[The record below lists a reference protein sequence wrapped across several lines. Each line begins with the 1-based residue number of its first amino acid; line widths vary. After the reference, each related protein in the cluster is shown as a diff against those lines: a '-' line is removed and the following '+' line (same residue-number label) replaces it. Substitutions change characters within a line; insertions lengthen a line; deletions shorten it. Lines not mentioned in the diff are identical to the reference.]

1 MGRHSLGADYRRLLT
16 ASTVSNLGDGVVLAA
31 APLLAA
37 GLTDDARLVSG
48 LAAAQTLPWLVF
60 ALVSGALVD
69 RLDRKTVM
77 VAVDT
82 FRAFAFGGLTLVV
95 ATDWAS
101 LPLLYAVFFAVGVSE
116 TLFDTAALSLMP
128 SIVDTEYLARANG
141 RLQSGEVLANH
152 LAGPPLGGL
161 LFAGAAAA
169 PFALEAV
176 SFALAA
182 LLVWR
187 IRAPR
192 SIPVPRAAPEQRR
205 LRDEIG
211 EGVRYLF
218 GHSLLRV
225 IAVVLGVWNLLEYM
239 MVGVIVLFCTRW
251 LGLNEA
257 GYGIVLSSM
266 AVGGLIGGVTTDRL
280 TRAIGEGSTLRLVML
295 SSAVAT
301 AALPATHSAVV
312 VVVASAVGGWVAV
325 TWNVTTVSLRQA
337 IVPHQIL
344 GRVNSVYRL
353 LAFGGMPFGALLGGV
368 VADAYGLAAPFWV
381 AAGVTMVLAVVIV
394 ILVDNDSIADA
405 RTRAAAGAAAL
416 AEPA

>member
-37 GLTDDARLVSG
+37 SLTDDARLVSG
-48 LAAAQTLPWLVF
+48 LAAAQTLPWLIF

-69 RLDRKTVM
+69 RLDRRGVM
-77 VAVDT
+77 VVVDT
-82 FRAFAFGGLTLVV
+82 FRAFAFGGLALVV

-101 LPLLYAVFFAVGVSE
+101 LPLLFAVFFAVGVSE

-128 SIVDTEYLARANG
+128 SIVDSQHLARANG

-161 LFAGAAAA
+161 LFATAAAA
-169 PFALEAV
+169 PFALEAA
-176 SFALAA
+176 SFAVAA

-187 IRAPR
+187 IRGARSLPR
-192 SIPVPRAAPEQRR
+192 PYVEDLVPRR

-211 EGVRYLF
+211 EGIRYLF

-251 LGLNEA
+251 LGLNET

-280 TRAIGEGSTLRLVML
+280 TRAIGEGSTLRLVMF
-295 SSAVAT
+295 SSAIAT
-301 AALPATHSAVV
+301 AALPATHSAAV

-337 IVPHQIL
+337 IVPHHIL

-394 ILVDNDSIADA
+394 ILVDNDSIIDA
-405 RTRAAAGAAAL
+405 RARAAAGPTAL
-416 AEPA
+416 EPA